1 MKITIIVEKIPVI
14 NPTWVWSEREKPI
27 YYCYRYSFIRYSIFR
42 MLGRA
47 LLFETA
53 RSKLNSLTFEV
64 SFDLGK
70 ELTPRQIYLTT
81 LTSFYDGNV
90 LEDEIDNAEDKEFE
104 GNGIPNKK
112 LISGIYDSLKNSE
125 MLKTD
130 VLLQRGTT
138 KIVVPF
144 LTSNSAFIYTL
155 NDPADIADPMFEASI
170 IHQIDPNVMK
180 VFVIGLLDSS
190 LYSIDF

>member
-1 MKITIIVEKIPVI
+1 
-14 NPTWVWSEREKPI
+14 
-27 YYCYRYSFIRYSIFR
+27 

-53 RSKLNSLTFEV
+53 RSKLKSLSFEV

-81 LTSFYDGNV
+81 LTSFYDGTD

-112 LISGIYDSLKNSE
+112 LISGIYDSLKDFE
-125 MLKTD
+125 KLKTD
-130 VLLQRGTT
+130 VLLQRGNT
-138 KIVVPF
+138 KVVVPF
-144 LTSNSAFIYTL
+144 LTSNSAFIYTM
-155 NDPADIADPMFEASI
+155 NDHADIADSMFEASI
-170 IHQIDPNVMK
+170 IHQIDPKIMK